1 MIYDFV
7 IIGTGPAGATLAWKL
22 SSQGF
27 KVALIDRANH
37 QKKQLINDFFCP
49 YVNNTPNFY
58 TPVYSDQL
66 GGNSALWHG
75 KIYLISEKEYNES
88 KWGFGYD
95 ELKYYSSDLAKKL
108 KIENK
113 KFSQILNQ
121 EKNIYHYS
129 YRSDLKNIFKY
140 LDLMNNDN
148 VDIFEGYSP
157 VKLNFI
163 GKKVD
168 TLDILSCKK
177 KLKKI
182 SIKNSLI
189 FCAGGLG
196 NPHLLM
202 NLFPNQNTTIGKYLS
217 DHTHVN
223 LCKINSNEMK
233 KYINILK
240 PNIKNNLR
248 SDNLNKK
255 EELAQVFESENFFAG
270 VQLDYKIDPMRRLR
284 RSFLRINNIYIRKI
298 LTFFSF
304 FILKLNGLIAKFG
317 ILFNKYYQYSFE
329 FYFSQHQDSQNY
341 IKLDKDKFD
350 NFGLNKINITWD
362 LTEKDKN
369 KMNLIIEESVGNHG
383 KLFKSNQKI
392 DFIKNFYDYGLV
404 GLHPSCTTKI
414 GMNQSDGV
422 VDSNLKLFDYNNV
435 YVCGSS
441 IFPENGFTNPTW
453 TIMTLSSRLSSFL
466 SKKIN
471 I

>member
-1 MIYDFV
+1 M
-7 IIGTGPAGATLAWKL
+7 
-22 SSQGF
+22 
-27 KVALIDRANH
+27 
-37 QKKQLINDFFCP
+37 
-49 YVNNTPNFY
+49 
-58 TPVYSDQL
+58 
-66 GGNSALWHG
+66 WHG

-202 NLFPNQNTTIGKYLS
+202 NLFPNQNTK
-217 DHTHVN
+217 
-223 LCKINSNEMK
+223 
-233 KYINILK
+233 
-240 PNIKNNLR
+240 R
-248 SDNLNKK
+248 
-255 EELAQVFESENFFAG
+255 AFQ
-270 VQLDYKIDPMRRLR
+270 
-284 RSFLRINNIYIRKI
+284 
-298 LTFFSF
+298 
-304 FILKLNGLIAKFG
+304 
-317 ILFNKYYQYSFE
+317 
-329 FYFSQHQDSQNY
+329 QH
-341 IKLDKDKFD
+341 
-350 NFGLNKINITWD
+350 
-362 LTEKDKN
+362 
-369 KMNLIIEESVGNHG
+369 
-383 KLFKSNQKI
+383 
-392 DFIKNFYDYGLV
+392 
-404 GLHPSCTTKI
+404 
-414 GMNQSDGV
+414 
-422 VDSNLKLFDYNNV
+422 
-435 YVCGSS
+435 
-441 IFPENGFTNPTW
+441 
-453 TIMTLSSRLSSFL
+453 
-466 SKKIN
+466 
-471 I
+471 